1 MSRHASLHDTS
12 DSDPMPFLR
21 MGMEGEIMFS
31 FLFQGMQS
39 SGMWAHLVLHVAC
52 EVLGAVV
59 LLLGQ
64 GRRRTTACLRTTIH
78 PNTHEHPTSI
88 HTHTVQEIRSGSDA
102 PLYKCQTASY
112 RTTTPL
118 PKPSPASRLPSRH
131 QIPPPCQSANQPI
144 MCETRTWLSGSK
156 GRLPAELRW
165 PELYPAPD
173 TDVIGRAPPGS
184 AAGPAAV
191 PSGTYCMK
199 IKGEEGQGRHGQT
212 PAGAWID
219 GGMVRQSTAIEPPM
233 DMGIVSLTPH
243 AVFYNHGNLQDS
255 TSAW

>member
-1 MSRHASLHDTS
+1 MR
-12 DSDPMPFLR
+12 FLR

-64 GRRRTTACLRTTIH
+64 GGRRTTACLNTTIH
-78 PNTHEHPTSI
+78 PHTHDYPRFI
-88 HTHTVQEIRSGSDA
+88 HTHHTHGPTSKV
-102 PLYKCQTASY
+102 
-112 RTTTPL
+112 RTFLPPL
-118 PKPSPASRLPSRH
+118 PTCHTPPATGPLPPFPNPRPPSAPPSPH

-144 MCETRTWLSGSK
+144 ECETRTWLSGSK
-156 GRLPAELRW
+156 GRLPAELRC

-199 IKGEEGQGRHGQT
+199 IKGQEGQGRH
-212 PAGAWID
+212 AWSD
-219 GGMVRQSTAIEPPM
+219 ACGRVG
-233 DMGIVSLTPH
+233 
-243 AVFYNHGNLQDS
+243 
-255 TSAW
+255 